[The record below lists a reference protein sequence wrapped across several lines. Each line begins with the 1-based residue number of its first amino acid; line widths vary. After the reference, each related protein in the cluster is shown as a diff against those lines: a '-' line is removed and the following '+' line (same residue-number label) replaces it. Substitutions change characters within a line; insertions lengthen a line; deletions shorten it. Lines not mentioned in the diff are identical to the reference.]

1 MANSNHRSQC
11 RSSLYLQSVYL
22 YVIDSP
28 LQIVAIIL
36 TFIMITTRTV
46 LKLLKDLPYIIVFYC
61 LKINH
66 S

>member
-1 MANSNHRSQC
+1 MANPNHRSQY
-11 RSSLYLQSVYL
+11 RYFLYLQHVYL
-22 YVIDSP
+22 YVIDAA
-28 LQIVAIIL
+28 LQRVAIIL
-36 TFIMITTRTV
+36 TFIMITIRAV